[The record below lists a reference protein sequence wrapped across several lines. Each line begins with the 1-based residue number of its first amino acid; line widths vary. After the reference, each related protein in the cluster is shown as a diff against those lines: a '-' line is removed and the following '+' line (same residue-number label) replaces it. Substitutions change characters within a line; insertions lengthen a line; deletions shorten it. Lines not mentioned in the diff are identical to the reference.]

1 MTSAAGANLV
11 EFDRQLDALIDHGYP
26 AMAGLSVRRFRG
38 TAAGVRE
45 AAAALSA
52 AAGRGDAIPMVLV
65 VGGGLVGLREQALA
79 MRTAAGAGITDM
91 PADDLARFRP
101 IEGVDEPDA
110 PFWLVHD
117 VDTGAAFLNVT
128 PDDAL
133 VSITRGRRSP
143 LTVAEGIAVVTQRPG
158 ILRERNCFS
167 LLGSRCGDRRV
178 TAVWVSRRRPKLGWC
193 WAGNPHTWL
202 GSASC
207 GGRSW
212 KAPDAARRLAG

>member
-1 MTSAAGANLV
+1 MTAAAAASSLA
-11 EFDRQLDALIDHGYP
+11 EFDRQVEVLIDRGYP
-26 AMAGLSVRRFRG
+26 TLARLSSRRFRG
-38 TAAGVRE
+38 AATAARE
-45 AAAALSA
+45 AAAALDS
-52 AAGRGDAIPMVLV
+52 GHGEGDRVPFVLV
-65 VGGGLVGLREQALA
+65 VGPRLLGLRDQALA
-79 MRTAAGAGITDM
+79 MRTAGGSGITDM

-101 IEGVDEPDA
+101 IDGLDEPDA
-110 PFWLVHD
+110 PCWLMHD
-117 VDTGAAFLNVT
+117 VDTGAEFLNVR

-133 VSITRGRRSP
+133 ISITAAGRSP
-143 LTVAEGIAVVTQRPG
+143 LTVAEGIAVITQRPG

-178 TAVWVSRRRPKLGWC
+178 TAVWVSRRRPRLGWC

-212 KAPDAARRLAG
+212 SGPDAA